1 MTIATTTSDLLP
13 LVVPGE
19 VRSVLERWRLVVRA
33 LGDSPAISSPGVS
46 YTFTQVDA
54 ITDAVAARL
63 LAAAPADDAP
73 VVTVLDHGAAGIVG
87 LWSVMKAGR
96 ILVALDAHLPA
107 ERLRQIVALAGATTC
122 IADAEHAD
130 LAAELGLPRLLRLD
144 ALMAEI
150 DTADPLVL
158 ATHRA
163 ALAAVPVADHDDILN
178 IVFTSGSTGVPKGVI
193 TTHGSALN
201 DAYAGATQF
210 DIGVEDRLTQV
221 LPLSFAA
228 GFTMMAMGLLN
239 GAGIWAYDPRDRG
252 VRGLEPWIAQQGLTT
267 LHCTPHLLRSL
278 LGTLPAG
285 QPLSTVRLVA
295 TVGEAV
301 YGRDY
306 EALRPHLRPK
316 ASFFNWTGSS
326 EVGNLSCH
334 EIPFGA
340 PEQQG
345 AVPAGRVVPNKELRV
360 LRDDGTPVAP
370 GEVGELLIVSDFL
383 SGGYWRDP
391 EAAATKFGRNDL
403 GERFCRPGDMGRVE
417 DGVLSFAGRT
427 DAAVKI
433 RGYLVDP
440 SEVEVAILD
449 SDAVS
454 EVSVIAV
461 VRPPAAGYL
470 VAYVADDT
478 RFRAESPAMIR
489 RRLRRRLPEY
499 MVPSVIAAVTSLPR
513 NERGKVDRQALPPAE
528 PARPTEPPTTQWEI
542 VLSDLWG
549 EVLGLD
555 SVGLDD
561 DFMEVGGDSLTAEE
575 MLTLVNDRLGIALV
589 SSDLVE
595 APTLRQFTQ
604 RVTLGSASLPSHP
617 DVVALRTGG
626 GGTPAF
632 CFVGGGSLAL
642 TFVPIARHLGDRPVY
657 AFQAHGLEQRAL
669 PDKTVEA
676 AAARALQMMRVIQP
690 RGPYVMIGH
699 SFGGLVAL
707 EAARQLEQAGESVQH
722 VTLLDTYQP
731 ATSLGELAP
740 SAPSRPSLTPAP
752 RAGTSPP
759 PRGVNR
765 AALRLR
771 GRELVSGITAP
782 VRTRIEARLVGVLP
796 DGLPQLEQLG
806 DRVRARL
813 AGVVPFSGQRQFDA
827 FFDHSGLVARRYA
840 LRPLTTPVLLVLG
853 DNNPDGAD
861 AWAPLLTG
869 NHRVVEIHAEHSSLM
884 REPHAATVG
893 ELITA
898 ELDGSPTDISPD
910 GS

>member
-1 MTIATTTSDLLP
+1 MTIAATTSEPQP

-19 VRSVLERWRLVVRA
+19 VRSVVGRWRLVARA
-33 LGDSPAISSPGVS
+33 LGDSPAISSPDAS
-46 YTFTQVDA
+46 YTFAQVDA
-54 ITDAVAARL
+54 LSDAVAARL
-63 LAAAPADDAP
+63 LAAAPADGTP
-73 VVTVLDHGAAGIVG
+73 VVTVLDHGATGIVG

-107 ERLRQIVALAGATTC
+107 ERLRQIVDLAGATTC
-122 IADAEHAD
+122 VADADHAD
-130 LAAELGLPRLLRLD
+130 LAAELGIPNVLRLD
-144 ALMAEI
+144 EL
-150 DTADPLVL
+150 TADVDTTDPLAL

-163 ALAAVPVADHDDILN
+163 ALADVPVADHDDILN

-201 DAYAGATQF
+201 DAYAGQTQF
-210 DIGVEDRLTQV
+210 GIGTDDRLTQV

-228 GFTMMAMGLLN
+228 GFTMMMMGLLN

-252 VRGLEPWIAQQGLTT
+252 VRGLEPWIAQNGLTT

-278 LGTLPAG
+278 VSTLSAG
-285 QPLSTVRLVA
+285 QTLSTVRLAA

-306 EALRPHLRPK
+306 EALRPHLRPG

-340 PEQQG
+340 PEQEG

-360 LRDDGTPVAP
+360 LDENGDPVAP
-370 GEVGELLIVSDFL
+370 GEVGELVVVSDFL
-383 SGGYWRDP
+383 SGGYWRNP
-391 EAAATKFGRNDL
+391 EAAATKFGRNDR
-403 GERFCRPGDMGRVE
+403 GERFCKPGDMGRVE

-440 SEVEVAILD
+440 SEVEAAVLD

-454 EVSVIAV
+454 EVSVMAV
-461 VRPPAAGYL
+461 VRPPAASYL
-470 VAYVADDT
+470 VAYVAADT

-489 RRLRRRLPEY
+489 RRLRLRLPEY
-499 MVPSVIAAVTSLPR
+499 MVPSVIVQVTSLPR

-528 PARPTEPPTTQWEI
+528 PAKPTAPPTTQWEI

-589 SSDLVE
+589 SSDLIE

-626 GGTPAF
+626 AGTPAF

-657 AFQAHGLEQRAL
+657 AFQAHGLEQRAI
-669 PDKTVEA
+669 PDKSVEA

-690 RGPYVMIGH
+690 RGPYVMVGH

-707 EAARQLEQAGESVQH
+707 EAARQLEQAGETVQH

-731 ATSLGELAP
+731 GNSVGALAP
-740 SAPSRPSLTPAP
+740 SASEQPSLTTRPAGP
-752 RAGTSPP
+752 RSVVRRSLSTVA
-759 PRGVNR
+759 R
-765 AALRLR
+765 
-771 GRELVSGITAP
+771 P
-782 VRTRIEARLVGVLP
+782 VKSQIEARLVSVLP
-796 DGLPQLEQLG
+796 DGLPELEQLG

-813 AGVVPFSGQRQFDA
+813 AGIVPFSGQRQFDA
-827 FFDHSGLVARRYA
+827 FFDHSGLVARKYA

-861 AWAPLLTG
+861 AWRPLLTG
-869 NHRVVEIHAEHSSLM
+869 PHTIVEIQAEHSSLM
-884 REPHAATVG
+884 REPHATTVG
-893 ELITA
+893 ELIQA
-898 ELDGSPTDISPD
+898 ELDKAPGGS
-910 GS
+910 

>member
-1 MTIATTTSDLLP
+1 MTTAVTTSELQA

-19 VRSVLERWRLVVRA
+19 VRSVIERWRLVARA
-33 LGDSPAISSPGVS
+33 LGDAPAVSSPGVS
-46 YTFTQVDA
+46 YTFAQVDA
-54 ITDAVAARL
+54 ISEAVAARL
-63 LAAAPADDAP
+63 LAAAPADGTP
-73 VVTVLDHGAAGIVG
+73 VVTVLDHGATGVVG

-107 ERLRQIVALAGATTC
+107 ERLRQIVELAGATTC
-122 IADAEHAD
+122 LADAEHAE
-130 LAAELGLPRLLRLD
+130 LASELGIPTVLSLDELSAGADLR
-144 ALMAEI
+144 
-150 DTADPLVL
+150 DPLAL

-163 ALAAVPVADHDDILN
+163 ALADVPVADHDDVLG
-178 IVFTSGSTGVPKGVI
+178 IVFTSGSTGVPKGVV

-201 DAYAGATQF
+201 DAYAGRTQF
-210 DIGVEDRLTQV
+210 GIGPGDRLTQV
-221 LPLSFAA
+221 LPLSFSA

-239 GAGIWAYDPRDRG
+239 GAGVWAYDPRDRG
-252 VRGLEPWIAQQGLTT
+252 VRGLEQWITQQELTT
-267 LHCTPHLLRSL
+267 LHCTPHLLRSMIS
-278 LGTLPAG
+278 TLSAG
-285 QPLSTVRLVA
+285 RALSTLRLVA

-306 EALRPHLRPK
+306 EALRPYLRPG

-326 EVGNLSCH
+326 EVGNLSTH

-340 PEQQG
+340 PEQEG

-360 LRDDGTPVAP
+360 LDEQGDPVTP
-370 GEVGELLIVSDFL
+370 GEVGELVVGSEFL
-383 SGGYWRDP
+383 SGGYWRNS
-391 EAAATKFGRNDL
+391 AAAAGKFGVDDR
-403 GERFCRPGDMGRVE
+403 GVRFCRPGDMGRVE

-440 SEVEVAILD
+440 SEVEAAILD

-454 EVSVIAV
+454 EVSVLAV
-461 VRPPAAGYL
+461 VRPPAAAYL
-470 VAYVADDT
+470 VAYVAADT

-489 RRLRRRLPEY
+489 RRLRLRLPEY
-499 MVPSVIAAVTSLPR
+499 MVPSVIEQVASLPR
-513 NERGKVDRQALPPAE
+513 NERGKVDRQSLPPAE
-528 PARPTEPPTTQWEI
+528 LTRPTAPPTTQWEI

-575 MLTLVNDRLGIALV
+575 MLTLVNERLGIPLV

-595 APTLRQFTQ
+595 APTLRQFTR

-626 GGTPAF
+626 AGAPAF

-657 AFQAHGLEQRAL
+657 AFQAHGLEQRAV

-676 AAARALQMMRVIQP
+676 AAGRALQMMRVIQP
-690 RGPYVMIGH
+690 RGPYVMVGH

-707 EAARQLEQAGESVQH
+707 EAARQLEQAGETVQH

-731 ATSLGELAP
+731 GS
-740 SAPSRPSLTPAP
+740 SAGALAP
-752 RAGTSPP
+752 RAAEQPTLTAAPGRS
-759 PRGVNR
+759 
-765 AALRLR
+765 ALRR
-771 GRELVSGITAP
+771 GLSAVAAP
-782 VRTRIEARLVGVLP
+782 VKATIESRLGSVLP
-796 DGLPQLEQLG
+796 DGLPELEQLG

-813 AGVVPFSGQRQFDA
+813 AGIVPFSGQRQFDA
-827 FFDHSGLVARRYA
+827 FFDHTGLIARRYA

-853 DNNPDGAD
+853 DDNPDGAD
-861 AWAPLLTG
+861 AWKSLLTG
-869 NHRVVEIHAEHSSLM
+869 PHTIVEIQAEHSSLM

-893 ELITA
+893 ELIQA
-898 ELDGSPTDISPD
+898 ELAHAPD

>member
-1 MTIATTTSDLLP
+1 MTFATTTADLMP
-13 LVVPGE
+13 FTVPGE
-19 VRSVLERWRLVVRA
+19 VHSVLERWRLVART
-33 LGDSPAISSPGVS
+33 LGDSPAVSSPGAS
-46 YTFTQVDA
+46 YTYSHVDA
-54 ITDAVAARL
+54 VTDAVAARL
-63 LAAAPADDAP
+63 LAAVPADGTP
-73 VVTVLDHGAAGIVG
+73 VVTLLDHAADGVVG

-96 ILVALDAHLPA
+96 ILVALDAHLPV
-107 ERLRQIVALAGATTC
+107 ERLRQIVELAGSTSCVT
-122 IADAEHAD
+122 DAQHAD
-130 LAAELGLPRLLRLD
+130 VAAELGVPHVLRLD
-144 ALMAEI
+144 ELMA
-150 DTADPLVL
+150 DVDPTDPLSL

-163 ALAAVPVADHDDILN
+163 ALADVPAATDQDPLS

-193 TTHGSALN
+193 VTHGAMLN
-201 DAYAGATQF
+201 DAYAGAEVF
-210 DIGVEDRLTQV
+210 GIGVGDRVTQV

-228 GFTMMAMGLLN
+228 GFTMHLMGLLN

-252 VRGLEPWIAQQGLTT
+252 VRGLEPWMAQEGLTT
-267 LHCTPHLLRSL
+267 LNCTPHLLRSL
-278 LGTLPAG
+278 LSTLTSG
-285 QPLSTVRLVA
+285 HVLSSVRLVA

-306 EALRPHLRPK
+306 EALRPHLRPG

-326 EVGNLSCH
+326 EVGNLSFH
-334 EIPFGA
+334 EIPHGA
-340 PEQQG
+340 PAQEG

-360 LRDDGTPVAP
+360 LGDDGLPVAP
-370 GEVGELLIVSDFL
+370 GIVGELRIVSDYL
-383 SGGYWRDP
+383 SAGYWGNP
-391 EAAATKFGRNDL
+391 EAEATKFGRDDA
-403 GERFCRPGDMGRVE
+403 GRRFCRPGDMGRVD

-440 SEVEVAILD
+440 SEVEAAILD

-454 EVSVIAV
+454 EVAVMAV
-461 VRPPAAGYL
+461 VRPPAASYL
-470 VAYVADDT
+470 VAYVAADT
-478 RFRAESPAMIR
+478 RFRAESPAMVR
-489 RRLRRRLPEY
+489 RRLRQRLPEY
-499 MVPSVIAAVTSLPR
+499 MIPSAIAAVTSLPR

-528 PARPTEPPTTQWEI
+528 LARPTAPPTTQWEI

-575 MLTLVNDRLGIALV
+575 MLTLVTDRLGIALV

-626 GGTPAF
+626 AGTPAF
-632 CFVGGGSLAL
+632 CFVGGGSLGL

-657 AFQAHGLEQRAL
+657 AFQAHGLEQRAM

-676 AAARALQMMRVIQP
+676 AAGRALQMMRVIQP
-690 RGPYVMIGH
+690 HGPYVMIGH

-707 EAARQLEQAGESVQH
+707 EAARQLEQAGESVRH

-731 ATSLGELAP
+731 QNSVGELAP
-740 SAPSRPSLTPAP
+740 SAAAQPSLAAAP
-752 RAGTSPP
+752 RSSMSLLR
-759 PRGVNR
+759 RGIGAV
-765 AALRLR
+765 A
-771 GRELVSGITAP
+771 AP
-782 VRTRIEARLVGVLP
+782 VRARIETVLP
-796 DGLPQLEQLG
+796 DGLPGLDQLG

-813 AGVVPFSGQRQFDA
+813 AGIVPFSGQRQFDA
-827 FFDHSGLVARRYA
+827 FFDHSGLVARKYA

-853 DNNPDGAD
+853 DTNPDGAG

-869 NHRVVEIHAEHSSLM
+869 PHTIVEIDAEHSSLM
-884 REPHAATVG
+884 REPHAAEVAA
-893 ELITA
+893 LVTA
-898 ELDGSPTDISPD
+898 ELDAD